1 MKKKIGNEREGKLN
15 EIFDRIEVMEDEI
28 KGSKIVSNV
37 ASKSL
42 QRLNQQLSSLS
53 KRKLEKFTSS
63 KYYLDGKLRLNQFEK
78 SDNRR
83 KSVENM
89 LRFITSQ
96 SPQGQNFLTP
106 EITQKDS
113 FKQAIKSRKRNF
125 GFVIPLSPSQILTQ
139 SESPFTRKQ
148 SLKILK
154 TIIKAKKQANPVVP
168 RKKFLKKGMQHGINS
183 ISPSYRLLPLSPE
196 PYIHIEDSEENFDIT
211 RQYQET
217 ILKQENEAKMR
228 RIRLS
233 KLLGVRRAV
242 ETAKKLI

>member
-1 MKKKIGNEREGKLN
+1 MKKKIGNEREDRLN
-15 EIFDRIEVMEDEI
+15 KIFDRIEVMEDEI
-28 KGSKIVSNV
+28 KGSKIVSNL

-42 QRLNQQLSSLS
+42 QRLNKQLSSLS
-53 KRKLEKFTSS
+53 KRRLEKFTSS
-63 KYYLDGKLRLNQFEK
+63 KYYLDGKLRLNQFERTR
-78 SDNRR
+78 NRR

-96 SPQGQNFLTP
+96 SPQNNFLTP
-106 EITQKDS
+106 EITQKES
-113 FKQAIKSRKRNF
+113 FIQAIKSQKRSF
-125 GFVIPLSPSQILTQ
+125 GFISPLSPSPILTQ

-148 SLKILK
+148 SLKILQ
-154 TIIKAKKQANPVVP
+154 TIIQEKNQANPVVP
-168 RKKFLKKGMQHGINS
+168 RKKLLKKGLQHGINS
-183 ISPSYRLLPLSPE
+183 FSPSYRLWPLSPE

-233 KLLGVRRAV
+233 KLLGARRAA